1 VDDRLSTACAT
12 PAIRPARPA
21 DIDALVGLEAR
32 AFATDRLSRR
42 ALRHA
47 ITTPTSALLVV
58 EAGGLIAGYA
68 LVAFRKGAASAHLAS
83 IAVDPGRARAGIG
96 RALVQAAEAL
106 ALARGVAGLRL
117 EVRRD
122 NPAAIALYRRLGYR
136 ECGSCEDYYEDGETA
151 LRFEK
156 RLGEAA
162 PPPASATLA

>member
-1 VDDRLSTACAT
+1 VDDRLSTACTA
-12 PAIRPARPA
+12 PAIRAARPA
-21 DIDALVGLEAR
+21 DIDDLVALETR

-47 ITTPTSALLVV
+47 ITTPTSAILVA
-58 EAGGLIAGYA
+58 EAGGRVAGYV
-68 LVAFRKGAASAHLAS
+68 LVAFRKGSRVAHLAS
-83 IAVDPGRARAGIG
+83 IAVDPGQARAGVG
-96 RALVQAAEAL
+96 RALVQAAEAQ

-136 ECGSCEDYYEDGETA
+136 ACGTCEDYYEDGETA

-156 RLGEAA
+156 RFDGPA
-162 PPPASATLA
+162 PA